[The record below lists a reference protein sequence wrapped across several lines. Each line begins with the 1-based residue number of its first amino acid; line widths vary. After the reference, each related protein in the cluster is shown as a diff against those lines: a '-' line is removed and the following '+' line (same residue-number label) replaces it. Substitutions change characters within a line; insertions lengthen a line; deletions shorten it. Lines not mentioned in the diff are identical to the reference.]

1 MAHPVA
7 APHHSALRAN
17 AQVLYQYVQGT
28 DFDVIF
34 DAASKGCLT
43 THSRAKILGSIWTN
57 LLLTAVTPFL

>member
-1 MAHPVA
+1 MAHPAGKLAGEQSVA

-43 THSRAKILGSIWTN
+43 THSRAKILGSI
-57 LLLTAVTPFL
+57 